1 MFHPPIPKQL
11 SFPFPDRR
19 QVCANKVVLYVII
32 QLYLR
37 KENPTDS
44 VFFSSHMKKKKRRGK
59 IRKEQRIK
67 ANENG
72 HLKLVQRSARTIGF
86 FIKMFIS

>member
-19 QVCANKVVLYVII
+19 QVCANKVVLYIII

-37 KENPTDS
+37 KENPT
-44 VFFSSHMKKKKRRGK
+44 VFQLAHEKKKRRGK